1 LPCAE
6 SQEEDGEESSSPDSD
21 TSCLTPTVLHDASAT
36 LTSGNDSP
44 YLLDPA
50 RHLSFQPLSFTYPP
64 EMTSNSTYPPT
75 ALSPCSPPTLSGFPP
90 PVASAS
96 YYPVYSPPQTIPA
109 VLAEDFYYESI
120 GGGGGGGEDMSFA
133 EAFSAL
139 SNYVPAEEAGGPPDG
154 HSFQTHHHQQ
164 QQQQQEYQQQL
175 YLQVFNSTVLNGSH
189 SSGSGSSGISI
200 TETFH
205 ELNGGGAPAHSG
217 SYSDFFY
224 PPSSHSNFATLATS
238 SSSGSSGGEGEGVDQ
253 DPAGVAEEAAHHH
266 HYLDKGLT
274 L

>member
-1 LPCAE
+1 MTTN
-6 SQEEDGEESSSPDSD
+6 SP
-21 TSCLTPTVLHDASAT
+21 
-36 LTSGNDSP
+36 
-44 YLLDPA
+44 
-50 RHLSFQPLSFTYPP
+50 
-64 EMTSNSTYPPT
+64 YPPT
-75 ALSPCSPPTLSGFPP
+75 ALSPCSPPSLSGFPP
-90 PVASAS
+90 SASAS
-96 YYPVYSPPQTIPA
+96 YYPVYSPPQTIPT
-109 VLAEDFYYESI
+109 VLGEDFYYESI

-139 SNYVPAEEAGGPPDG
+139 SNYVPAEEGGGPPAEANG

-164 QQQQQEYQQQL
+164 QQQQEFQQQL
-175 YLQVFNSTVLNGSH
+175 YLQVFNSAVLNGSH
-189 SSGSGSSGISI
+189 SSGSSGISI

-205 ELNGGGAPAHSG
+205 ELNGGGVPAHGG

-253 DPAGVAEEAAHHH
+253 EPAGVADHH